1 MVEPPHP
8 PQNTCELRHTGKRK
22 LTVRREV
29 REHFSGPRRPIGRST
44 QMTRANRLE
53 LERKLEQA
61 RRLAMEPTDPLT
73 RERLAQL
80 VEELEF
86 QLCDPRKV
94 A

>member
-1 MVEPPHP
+1 VNILSVLAV
-8 PQNTCELRHTGKRK
+8 QLAGALK
-22 LTVRREV
+22 
-29 REHFSGPRRPIGRST
+29 
-44 QMTRANRLE
+44 MTRANRRE

-86 QLCDPRKV
+86 QLHHQRKV

>member
-1 MVEPPHP
+1 
-8 PQNTCELRHTGKRK
+8 
-22 LTVRREV
+22 
-29 REHFSGPRRPIGRST
+29 
-44 QMTRANRLE
+44 MTRANRRE
-53 LERKLEQA
+53 LERRLEQA

-86 QLCDPRKV
+86 HLHHQRKV

>member
-1 MVEPPHP
+1 
-8 PQNTCELRHTGKRK
+8 
-22 LTVRREV
+22 
-29 REHFSGPRRPIGRST
+29 
-44 QMTRANRLE
+44 MTRGNRRE

-73 RERLAQL
+73 SERLAQL

-86 QLCDPRKV
+86 QLRDQRKV

>member
-1 MVEPPHP
+1 
-8 PQNTCELRHTGKRK
+8 
-22 LTVRREV
+22 
-29 REHFSGPRRPIGRST
+29 
-44 QMTRANRLE
+44 MTRANRRE

-86 QLCDPRKV
+86 QLGDPLKV